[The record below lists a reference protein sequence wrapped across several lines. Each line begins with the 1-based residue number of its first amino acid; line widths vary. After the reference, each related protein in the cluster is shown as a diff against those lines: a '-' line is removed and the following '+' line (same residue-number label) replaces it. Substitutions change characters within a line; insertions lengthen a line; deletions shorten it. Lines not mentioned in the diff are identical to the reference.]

1 MYLQVNKLI
10 PHIEYLLLDHDC
22 VIVPGLGAILAHS
35 VAPYYD
41 VENECWTAPARVFS
55 FNPALSRTDGL
66 LAGSVARREGISVEA
81 ASAIVKKEAEEM
93 LAVLDNDKHL
103 TLGAVG
109 SLDMDDEGLLS
120 FTPGNALWLS
130 PSCLWLPS
138 INIKPL
144 QRASELARI
153 HEDIAR
159 KRDLP
164 YFLRRCG
171 QIAACIAVFV
181 TLGWIAVQNL
191 TYAPEEQF
199 ASMWPNVT
207 GEQKSTVK
215 GAENSPVVL
224 ILSQAPKDEVIENI
238 PSENIVK
245 SQGNVAASK
254 KYFLI
259 VASLA
264 SQEEANEFLRQNSDF
279 NLGILAKDGRYRI
292 YAASGNSIE
301 EVTAASK
308 EAGIASRYPNSWV
321 CRHNN

>member
-1 MYLQVNKLI
+1 MNKLI
-10 PHIEYLLLDHDC
+10 PHIEYLLLSHDC

-41 VENECWTAPARVFS
+41 VENERWQPPVRVFS

-66 LAGSVARREGISVEA
+66 LASSVARRENISIEA
-81 ASAIVKKEAEEM
+81 ASNIVRRESEAM
-93 LAVLDNDKHL
+93 LALLDNEKHL
-103 TLGAVG
+103 ALGAVG
-109 SLDMDDEGLLS
+109 SIEMDGEGLLS
-120 FTPGNALWLS
+120 FTPGNAAWLS
-130 PSCLWLPS
+130 PSYLWLPS
-138 INIKPL
+138 VNITPL
-144 QRASELARI
+144 QRASELAQL
-153 HEDIAR
+153 HDDIER
-159 KRDLP
+159 KRNMP
-164 YFLRRCG
+164 YFLRRWG
-171 QIAACIAVFV
+171 QIAACIAVLI

-207 GEQKSTVK
+207 SEQAATVK

-224 ILSQAPKDEVIENI
+224 ILSQAPKDEVVENI

-245 SQGNVAASK
+245 QQKKVDASK

-264 SQEEANEFLRQNSDF
+264 SQEEADKFLRQNSDF

-292 YAASGNSIE
+292 YAASGNTAE
-301 EVTAASK
+301 EVMAASK
-308 EAGIASRYPNSWV
+308 ESGIASRYPNSWV
-321 CRHNN
+321 CRNNN

>member
-1 MYLQVNKLI
+1 MNKLI
-10 PHIEYLLLDHDC
+10 PHIEYLLLSHDC

-41 VENECWTAPARVFS
+41 VENECWQAPVRVFS

-66 LAGSVARREGISVEA
+66 LASSVARREGISIEA
-81 ASAIVKKEAEEM
+81 ASAIVRKESEAM
-93 LAVLDNDKHL
+93 LTSLDSEKRL
-103 TLGAVG
+103 TLGAAG
-109 SLDMDDEGLLS
+109 SIEMDGEGLLS
-120 FTPGNALWLS
+120 FTPGSTAWLS
-130 PSCLWLPS
+130 PSYLWLPS
-138 INIKPL
+138 VNIKPL
-144 QRASELARI
+144 QRASELAQL
-153 HEDIAR
+153 HDDIDR
-159 KRDLP
+159 KRNMP

-171 QIAACIAVFV
+171 QIAACIAVLI

-207 GEQKSTVK
+207 SEQNGTVK
-215 GAENSPVVL
+215 DAENSPVVL
-224 ILSQAPKDEVIENI
+224 ILSQAPKDEVVENI

-245 SQGNVAASK
+245 SQEKVNASK

-264 SQEEANEFLRQNSDF
+264 SQDEADKFLRQNSDF

-292 YAASGNSIE
+292 YAASGNTAE
-301 EVTAASK
+301 EVMAASK
-308 EAGIASRYPNSWV
+308 ESGIASRYPNSWV
-321 CRHNN
+321 CRNNN